1 MCIRDRYMGFAMRAS
16 QDYLSFSTDLT
27 ILTLLEAHE
36 TIIFSDKVYKFN
48 CYNWKQERNLVV
60 TNKNLY
66 NIKKKTMK
74 RKILITNIKALIV
87 STSDQ
92 SKEFILHIPSEY
104 DYHYTTP
111 RRHEVIAIL
120 NAFHYVN
127 NSQDLPLYGV
137 NVVHLKG
144 LVTKMSDKRK
154 GRLNLPEKEFLASE
168 MSEEARR
175 EMYTKLQIGD
185 NANDCLIPKRVI
197 AEPEDIKDAP
207 VFSIA
212 CLKDFRPLKVI
223 GMGGFATVYLVE
235 KKDTKKLYAM
245 KQIRKDTIIKR
256 KMVATITSEKEVLKS
271 IRHPFLANMEF
282 AFQTLSHIYFV
293 MKFYK
298 GGELYQHL
306 RIESKF
312 TEAATRLYAAQ
323 ILLAL
328 GELHKKNVV
337 YRDLKPEN
345 ILLDEDGYI
354 ALTDF
359 GLSKVQRKEE
369 VAATFCGTPEYMA
382 PEMVQEQAYSR
393 MVDWWGL
400 GVLVYEMM
408 LGESPFSSS
417 NKFVVYT
424 NILKKEA
431 NFGKCKTVVSEEAK
445 SLITE
450 LLVKDPSKR
459 LGAEGDMEEIKE
471 HPFFK
476 QIDFDKLQ
484 LKEIVMEYKGHKGYS
499 ALNFESS
506 AKIKTKDDVLVE
518 SIDSSSMKIVKANK
532 GLFTNFL

>member
-1 MCIRDRYMGFAMRAS
+1 M
-16 QDYLSFSTDLT
+16 
-27 ILTLLEAHE
+27 
-36 TIIFSDKVYKFN
+36 
-48 CYNWKQERNLVV
+48 V
-60 TNKNLY
+60 TN
-66 NIKKKTMK
+66 
-74 RKILITNIKALIV
+74 
-87 STSDQ
+87 
-92 SKEFILHIPSEY
+92 
-104 DYHYTTP
+104 
-111 RRHEVIAIL
+111 RRHEVLVIL
-120 NAFHYVN
+120 NALHYAN

-137 NVVHLKG
+137 NVVHLKE

-154 GRLNLPEKEFLASE
+154 GRSNLPGKEFLINE
-168 MSEEARR
+168 MSEEAKR
-175 EMYTKLQIGD
+175 ETYTKLHIGD
-185 NANDCLIPKRVI
+185 DANNYLTPRRVI
-197 AEPEDIKDAP
+197 AESEDIKDAP

-223 GMGGFATVYLVE
+223 GVGGFATVYLVE

-245 KQIRKDTIIKR
+245 KQIRKDIIIKR
-256 KMVATITSEKEVLKS
+256 NMVSTITSEKEVLKS

-282 AFQTLSHIYFV
+282 AFQTPSHIYFV

-306 RIESKF
+306 VAEGKF

-328 GELHKKNVV
+328 GELHRQNVV

-345 ILLDEDGYI
+345 VLLDEDGYV

-359 GLSKVQRKEE
+359 GLSKAQKKEE
-369 VAATFCGTPEYMA
+369 VAETFCGTPEYMA
-382 PEMVQEQAYSR
+382 PEMVQKLVYSKT
-393 MVDWWGL
+393 VDWWGL

-408 LGESPFSSS
+408 MGESPFGDG

-424 NILKKEA
+424 NILKKEVSFDRYKSA
-431 NFGKCKTVVSEEAK
+431 LSEEAK
-445 SLITE
+445 SLIKE

-459 LGAEGDMEEIKE
+459 LGARGGMEEIKE

-476 QIDFDKLQ
+476 QVDFDKLEK
-484 LKEIVMEYKGHKGYS
+484 KEIVMEYKGHKGYS

-518 SIDSSSMKIVKANK
+518 SIDSSSMKLVKENK
-532 GLFTNFL
+532 VRFGIILGIIQ